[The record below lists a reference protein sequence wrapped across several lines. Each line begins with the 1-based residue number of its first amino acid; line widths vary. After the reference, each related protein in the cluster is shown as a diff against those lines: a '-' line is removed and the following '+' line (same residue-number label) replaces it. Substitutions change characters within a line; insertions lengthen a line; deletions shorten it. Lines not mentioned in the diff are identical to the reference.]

1 MIEWKFKSKS
11 NSMIIFEQK
20 LSDELIQT
28 AYFDLLSKTLHVT
41 TTEFIRKN
49 DSVFIPMENETS
61 EFIKHSA
68 KYGHWQTTPAYLGLK
83 DIRFLAMLAEHYLGK
98 DVGIE

>member
-11 NSMIIFEQK
+11 NSMVIFEQK
-20 LSDELIQT
+20 QSDEFIQT

-41 TTEFIRKN
+41 TTEFTRKN

-68 KYGHWQTTPAYLGLK
+68 KYGYWQTTPAYLGLK

-98 DVGIE
+98 AGEK